1 MLLRSVL
8 AHGWV
13 VPGRRAAVN
22 RDPRTERPVPPSLAG
37 PQATIPARMEHVHE
51 ILGEVD
57 ALLGQVRE
65 AEVEHA
71 QRLIARAPRVFAFAT
86 GRSGFI
92 LRAFVM
98 RLNHLGQQAFFVGDA
113 STPPVGSG
121 DLFLVLSGSG
131 STSTTLGAAMEAA
144 RHGAGV
150 LAVVGSRMSPL
161 GQLAAA
167 VLEVP
172 APHKR
177 GVATSDT
184 AVASRQTAGSL
195 FEQAC
200 FILLESLIH
209 RRFAEQGRDRD
220 GALARHANV
229 EA

>member
-1 MLLRSVL
+1 MQHCR
-8 AHGWV
+8 
-13 VPGRRAAVN
+13 
-22 RDPRTERPVPPSLAG
+22 
-37 PQATIPARMEHVHE
+37 E
-51 ILGEVD
+51 ILGEIGN
-57 ALLGQVRE
+57 LLAQVRP

-71 QRLIARAPRVFAFAT
+71 HELTKRAPRVFCFAT

-92 LRAFVM
+92 LRTYVM
-98 RLNHLGQQAFFVGDA
+98 RLNHLGQPAYFVGDA
-113 STPPVGSG
+113 STPPVGPG
-121 DLFLVLSGSG
+121 DLFLVASGSG

-144 RHGAGV
+144 RHGAEV

-167 VLEVP
+167 VVELP

-177 GVATSDT
+177 GVATTGSS
-184 AVASRQTAGSL
+184 SRQTAGSL

-200 FILLESLIH
+200 FVLLESLIH
-209 RRFAEQGRDRD
+209 RRFVEQGRDRD

>member
-1 MLLRSVL
+1 
-8 AHGWV
+8 
-13 VPGRRAAVN
+13 
-22 RDPRTERPVPPSLAG
+22 
-37 PQATIPARMEHVHE
+37 MEHVRE
-51 ILGEVD
+51 ILGEID
-57 ALLGQVRE
+57 ALLAQVRTP
-65 AEVEHA
+65 EVEHA
-71 QRLIARAPRVFAFAT
+71 QTLIARAPRVFAFAT

-98 RLNHLGQQAFFVGDA
+98 RLNHLGQPAFFVGDA
-113 STPPVGSG
+113 STPPVEAG

-131 STSTTLGAAMEAA
+131 TTSTTLGAAMEAA
-144 RHGAGV
+144 RHGAAV
-150 LAVVGSRMSPL
+150 LAVVGSRVSPL

-167 VLEVP
+167 VVEVP

-177 GVATSDT
+177 GVAASA

-200 FILLESLIH
+200 FILLETLIH
-209 RRFAEQGRDRD
+209 RRFAEQGRDRE